1 MARLPK
7 NHSSLY
13 FDALCRT
20 QKKETIN
27 ALIKATYFA
36 KKNSDNIDEVKTDIA
51 KRLQYAYA
59 LFRDNVRGYDNGYGS
74 YDGDPSQFE
83 SQYTIG
89 HEMAIWKNS
98 NLDLNPLAIKVAEDK
113 ITIVDYLDKIFLNY
127 IQPINEDTINILYS
141 ILVYLK
147 NNNKNTISKDEYE
160 KAFNEPTED
169 GSNNG
174 LYQLLGDTSYFIKQ
188 SNDTLMFNSEYDIDE
203 IISKCNIT
211 YIGKEGY
218 QRAKIELDSEEAF
231 NEYIIG
237 DSIKRY
243 IYSENRVKYGF
254 NKIYYGVPGC
264 GKSYLIDK
272 VDFKNDTYEKIRT
285 TFYPEYSNSDFVGQL
300 IPKLVRDDEKEEAHI
315 SYEFQK
321 GPFSEALIKAIN
333 NPEKKVCLI
342 IEEINRGN
350 ASAIFG
356 DIFQLLDRNESGE
369 SIFGIN
375 NPLLEEYLRTQLN
388 EVGIKKLDQDGD
400 IKLPS
405 NLWIIATMNTSDQNV
420 FTLDTAFKRR
430 WKMHRVQNEF
440 NTTDEIQNLFVPG
453 TDVNWKNFIEAIN
466 QKIKDTKSLG
476 VNSEDKQLGT
486 HFVSKEELSD
496 KSFDVEN
503 DQKIE
508 SFAEKVLLYI
518 WDDVAKIK
526 PEEWFYEKTYDDL
539 LNKFYELQK
548 ERLGVFK
555 DITFIHEG
563 NENE

>member
-272 VDFKNDTYEKIRT
+272 VDFKNDTYEKIR
-285 TFYPEYSNSDFVGQL
+285 
-300 IPKLVRDDEKEEAHI
+300 
-315 SYEFQK
+315 
-321 GPFSEALIKAIN
+321 N
-333 NPEKKVCLI
+333 N
-342 IEEINRGN
+342 
-350 ASAIFG
+350 F
-356 DIFQLLDRNESGE
+356 
-369 SIFGIN
+369 
-375 NPLLEEYLRTQLN
+375 
-388 EVGIKKLDQDGD
+388 
-400 IKLPS
+400 
-405 NLWIIATMNTSDQNV
+405 
-420 FTLDTAFKRR
+420 
-430 WKMHRVQNEF
+430 
-440 NTTDEIQNLFVPG
+440 
-453 TDVNWKNFIEAIN
+453 
-466 QKIKDTKSLG
+466 
-476 VNSEDKQLGT
+476 
-486 HFVSKEELSD
+486 LSRIL
-496 KSFDVEN
+496 K
-503 DQKIE
+503 
-508 SFAEKVLLYI
+508 
-518 WDDVAKIK
+518 
-526 PEEWFYEKTYDDL
+526 
-539 LNKFYELQK
+539 
-548 ERLGVFK
+548 
-555 DITFIHEG
+555 
-563 NENE
+563 